1 MNSVRTENW
10 FQRLPFVFCLIIV
23 CMYVYC
29 EWGNLFLATF
39 HSIALHFVISYH
51 FWKYFGGHSTTKS
64 GNDENRVRWTEY
76 MYYGKSAMF
85 TPNIFFLNQVWG
97 ERSVLKCC
105 DLIICVLQLV
115 QSYCTNLFTWIYT
128 IVYIW
133 HIWCELSD
141 RTQNYNKI
149 IMAIQ

>member
-1 MNSVRTENW
+1 MRIQVNSVRTENW

-85 TPNIFFLNQVWG
+85 TPNIFFSKSGVGRKKCFEVLRFNYLCSAASSKLLYKSIHVNLHYSIHLAYMVWTFW
-97 ERSVLKCC
+97 SHTKL
-105 DLIICVLQLV
+105 
-115 QSYCTNLFTWIYT
+115 
-128 IVYIW
+128 
-133 HIWCELSD
+133 
-141 RTQNYNKI
+141 
-149 IMAIQ
+149 